1 MRPPRSRCRLYI
13 RSHPLR
19 TLFLFPVIANT
30 NNVSPCS
37 RPRLSEIAIATRVAR
52 VRNVNLQH
60 FLRVLEKFAPFFKP
74 TRSQFLEPASAK
86 GFPKALRTSEK
97 RGRGIMGTSAEYE
110 QGVMARNSD
119 RERLGTR
126 QCLSTC
132 YQPATALVGANYTYL
147 ILVLIGSLSYLRQ
160 L

>member
-1 MRPPRSRCRLYI
+1 
-13 RSHPLR
+13 
-19 TLFLFPVIANT
+19 
-30 NNVSPCS
+30 
-37 RPRLSEIAIATRVAR
+37 
-52 VRNVNLQH
+52 
-60 FLRVLEKFAPFFKP
+60 
-74 TRSQFLEPASAK
+74 
-86 GFPKALRTSEK
+86 
-97 RGRGIMGTSAEYE
+97 MGTNAEYE